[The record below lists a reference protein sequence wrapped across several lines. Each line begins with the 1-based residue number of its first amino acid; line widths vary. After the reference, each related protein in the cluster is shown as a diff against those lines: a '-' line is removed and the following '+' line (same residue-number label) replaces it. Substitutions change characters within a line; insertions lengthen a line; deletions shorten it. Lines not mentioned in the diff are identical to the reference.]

1 MNPPQ
6 MYMPAQPASSDRKS
20 SKPGIIS
27 LGLALGF
34 PGLVILLLV
43 ISMILDGR
51 VDFVKQLDLSIAL
64 LTMIGGPIVHFTAL
78 VLGIV
83 AVFQKGRKKLLSILG
98 IVLNGILLM
107 LLVII
112 VLFFLSLIAGALGAV
127 R

>member
-1 MNPPQ
+1 
-6 MYMPAQPASSDRKS
+6 
-20 SKPGIIS
+20 
-27 LGLALGF
+27 
-34 PGLVILLLV
+34 
-43 ISMILDGR
+43 MILDGR
-51 VDFVKQLDLSIAL
+51 VDFVKQLDLTIAL

>member
-6 MYMPAQPASSDRKS
+6 MYMPAQPASSDRKN

-34 PGLVILLLV
+34 PALVVLLLV

-51 VDFVKQLDLSIAL
+51 VNFVKQLDFSIAL
-64 LTMIGGPIVHFTAL
+64 LMMIGGPIVHFTAL

-83 AVFQKGRKKLLSILG
+83 AVFQKGRKKLPAILG
-98 IVLNGILLM
+98 IVLNSISLT

-112 VLFFLSLIAGALGAV
+112 ILFFLSLIAGALGAV

>member
-1 MNPPQ
+1 
-6 MYMPAQPASSDRKS
+6 MPDPLASFDRKS
-20 SKPGIIS
+20 SKLGLVS
-27 LGLALGF
+27 LALALGF

-51 VDFVKQLDLSIAL
+51 FDFVKQLDLSIAL

-83 AVFQKGRKKLLSILG
+83 AVFQKGRKKLLPIFA
-98 IVLNGILLM
+98 IVLNGILLV
-107 LLVII
+107 LAAII
-112 VLFFLSLIAGALGAV
+112 VMFFLSLIAGALGAV